1 MLDHTRINT
10 VPGSLERAI
19 EIALIHEL
27 ALFVGHP
34 TYAVTAVLLT
44 MLLSSGIGSV
54 LAGRLPEHRRAPALQ
69 LALIVTLILGAIQ
82 AWIVPEL
89 LHTYALGRPLDER
102 VALVALALTPLGLV
116 MGMPWSLG
124 MSLLRVEAGAIVPW
138 AWALNGWMSVV
149 AGLGTVF
156 ASRLVG
162 YDLAFGIALGAY
174 AVSAITAH
182 RLPRLGAP

>member
-1 MLDHTRINT
+1 M
-10 VPGSLERAI
+10 
-19 EIALIHEL
+19 
-27 ALFVGHP
+27 
-34 TYAVTAVLLT
+34 
-44 MLLSSGIGSV
+44 
-54 LAGRLPEHRRAPALQ
+54 
-69 LALIVTLILGAIQ
+69 
-82 AWIVPEL
+82 
-89 LHTYALGRPLDER
+89 DER

-124 MSLLRVEAGAIVPW
+124 MSLLRAEAGAIVPW

-149 AGLGTVF
+149 AGLGTIF

-174 AVSAITAH
+174 AISAITAH